1 MKVSTKVDLKKTPEF
16 RILNG
21 NKETIVQERIGP
33 SIYSPPRECS
43 TFYFSP
49 AKLAE
54 LKKLA
59 SSSDPSDP
67 WVSTH
72 DALCG
77 LLWRRISLARCLSS
91 NDAEDGQSAQVQFAC
106 AVQGRQRL
114 SPPLTD
120 DYLGIVSFY
129 CSFTLEIENLVSP
142 SVPLYTVARTVR
154 TALAKFDDA
163 RLREAIAVI
172 DSVSNISHLEIT
184 CYDDPERSLGL
195 SSWADMGLYE
205 LDWGRALGRPDRV
218 RVLKQP
224 STGAVGGGAI
234 FPRLPDGGL
243 EVILGIEVDAMKRLR
258 ADAEFVKFA
267 EWRCT

>member
-1 MKVSTKVDLKKTPEF
+1 MD
-16 RILNG
+16 
-21 NKETIVQERIGP
+21 
-33 SIYSPPRECS
+33 
-43 TFYFSP
+43 
-49 AKLAE
+49 
-54 LKKLA
+54 
-59 SSSDPSDP
+59 
-67 WVSTH
+67 
-72 DALCG
+72 
-77 LLWRRISLARCLSS
+77 
-91 NDAEDGQSAQVQFAC
+91 
-106 AVQGRQRL
+106 
-114 SPPLTD
+114 
-120 DYLGIVSFY
+120 
-129 CSFTLEIENLVSP
+129 IENLVSP

-163 RLREAIAVI
+163 RLREAI

-224 STGAVGGGAI
+224 STGGVRGGAI

-243 EVILGIEVDAMKRLR
+243 EVILGIEVGAMKRLR